1 MRWGGLDIVMNLK
14 KYKMIQ
20 KVEMFTVICD
30 NCGEDA
36 GTDSD
41 YSCWNDKSAAL
52 EDAKESGW
60 IEHKELHYCPKC
72 WSYDDEDNLVL
83 VFNPYSTSAS

>member
-1 MRWGGLDIVMNLK
+1 
-14 KYKMIQ
+14 MIQ

-41 YSCWNDKSAAL
+41 YSCWNDESAAR
-52 EDAKESGW
+52 EIAMDSDWMEEEGK
-60 IEHKELHYCPKC
+60 HYCPKC
-72 WSYDDEDNLVL
+72 WSYDDEDNLIL
-83 VFNPYSTSAS
+83 KEITK